1 MLSNRDVSG
10 SGLSGPVFTE
20 LRAQEEV
27 KRSNGDHYVTCVSA
41 TAGESGAQEQ
51 HRGRNVGQSWEVRM
65 TEILLGTETSEMRPA
80 GSVGVG
86 RGKAKAEDERTSRAQ
101 S

>member
-27 KRSNGDHYVTCVSA
+27 KRSNGDHYGRVSVPQRESQGHKSSIEDGMWA
-41 TAGESGAQEQ
+41 SLGGEDD
-51 HRGRNVGQSWEVRM
+51 RD
-65 TEILLGTETSEMRPA
+65 PA
-80 GSVGVG
+80 
-86 RGKAKAEDERTSRAQ
+86 RDRDI
-101 S
+101 